1 MHSEKRIDLHG
12 MTVAEAEEELNYFL
26 DYLEDDV
33 TEIVVVHG
41 YKKGSALLEMVRK
54 SYEHPRI
61 KQKLLSMNN
70 GITTFLLNPE
80 K

>member
-1 MHSEKRIDLHG
+1 MHREDRIDLHG
-12 MTVAEAEEELNYFL
+12 MTVAEAEAELNFFL

-33 TEIVVVHG
+33 DEVVVVHG
-41 YKKGSALLEMVRK
+41 YKQGSALLEMVRK

-70 GITTFLLNPE
+70 GITTFLLKPE
-80 K
+80 E